1 MEQLKQ
7 GLSGAQEHV
16 HRAVQSAT
24 PIVNDA
30 LGKMQHFMAPYI
42 LQARSFADNHAA
54 PAMHRVQ
61 PFMQQ
66 VQARIQ
72 KGFQHSTASIDA
84 SLHGLQPW
92 QVAAVTAVVVLLTLW
107 ALTWLQ
113 AAFAEVRETGFVQS
127 LIDFLK
133 TLPGIRGL
141 VKREHTKMMVKL
153 RASINKSLLNGGEQH
168 LQLPKKGLP
177 AQQIISSLEKRGQH
191 DVPFDEGA
199 STVSGTLYLS
209 GEAHCALLND
219 VYTRFSHTNPMHA
232 DVFPSVRQMELEVL
246 AMTAAMVGGGPEG
259 DPEVCGAMTSGGTES
274 ILTAVKASRDYMR
287 AKRGIKHPEMVVGQ
301 SAHAAFFKAAEYFK
315 VKLVVVPVG
324 KDMRVTAAAVA
335 RALTRNTVL
344 VVASSP
350 CFPHGVI
357 DDVEGIAQVASKAG
371 VCCHTDACLGGFVL
385 PFAHKLGYPVP
396 AWDFSVPGVTS
407 MSLDSHKFGMAHKGT
422 SVVLYRS
429 KGIRRY
435 QYTRITDWSGGLYIS
450 PGFAGSRSG
459 ALISTAWASMIH
471 QGEEGYLRI
480 TDQMMKAAGA
490 FAKGLQQIEGLQ
502 LAGSPAM
509 TVVAFRASKPRALNI
524 YALNDLMSQRGWHLS
539 ALQLPPALHMCFT
552 GQHASIVDSLLKDL
566 QECVDILQKDS
577 TGIKDGMAPIYG
589 LASVSPD
596 RKIIGEFLVAY
607 QDVLLSG

>member
-1 MEQLKQ
+1 MEDLKQ
-7 GLSGAQEHV
+7 GLAGAQH
-16 HRAVQSAT
+16 HLQRAVQAASPHA
-24 PIVNDA
+24 NDA
-30 LGKMQHFMAPYI
+30 MGKIQTFMALHLSQAQAFMDGHASPGLKQI
-42 LQARSFADNHAA
+42 QPKLQQ
-54 PAMHRVQ
+54 M
-61 PFMQQ
+61 
-66 VQARIQ
+66 QARIQ
-72 KGFQHSTASIDA
+72 DGFQHSTARIDA

-92 QVAAVTAVVVLLTLW
+92 QIAAVTAVAVLITMWILSHL
-107 ALTWLQ
+107 LSL
-113 AAFAEVRETGFVQS
+113 FADVRETGYVQS
-127 LIDFLK
+127 IIDFLK

-141 VKREHTKMMVKL
+141 VEREHSKMMVKL
-153 RASINKSLLNGGEQH
+153 RASINKNMLNGGEQH
-168 LQLPKKGLP
+168 LQLPKKGLSA
-177 AQQIISSLEKRGQH
+177 AQITVSLEKRGQH
-191 DVPFDEGA
+191 DVPFQEGA

-209 GEAHCALLND
+209 GEEHCRLLND

-232 DVFPSVRQMELEVL
+232 DVFPSIRQMELEVL
-246 AMTAAMVGGGPEG
+246 AMTASMVGGGPDG

-274 ILTAVKASRDYMR
+274 ILTAVKTSRDYMR
-287 AKRGIKHPEMVVGQ
+287 AKRGIRHPEMVVGQ

-324 KDMRVTAAAVA
+324 KDFRVSAASVA
-335 RALTRNTVL
+335 RAITRNTVL

-357 DDVEGIAQVASKAG
+357 DDVEGIAKVASKAG

-385 PFAHKLGYPVP
+385 PFARKLGYPVP
-396 AWDFSVPGVTS
+396 AWDFAVPGVTS
-407 MSLDSHKFGMAHKGT
+407 MSLDTHKFGMAHKGT

-429 KGIRRY
+429 KAIRRY

-471 QGEEGYLRI
+471 QGEEGYLQI

-490 FAKGLQQIEGLQ
+490 FAKGLQQIDGLQ
-502 LAGSPAM
+502 LAGTPAM
-509 TVVAFRASKPRALNI
+509 TVVAFQAARPRRLNI

-566 QECVDILQKDS
+566 QEVVDILQKDS
-577 TGIKDGMAPIYG
+577 AGVKDGMAPIYG